1 MIKYMYNIYAGGQS
15 SPLPVKTAVAA
26 LLLILWQTWKSSAN
40 IELHSNINWS
50 DVKNKNFQ
58 LGLEIYLD
66 KKFL

>member
-1 MIKYMYNIYAGGQS
+1 MIKYVYNIYAGGQS
-15 SPLPVKTAVAA
+15 SPLLLKTAVAA

-58 LGLEIYLD
+58 LGLKIYLD